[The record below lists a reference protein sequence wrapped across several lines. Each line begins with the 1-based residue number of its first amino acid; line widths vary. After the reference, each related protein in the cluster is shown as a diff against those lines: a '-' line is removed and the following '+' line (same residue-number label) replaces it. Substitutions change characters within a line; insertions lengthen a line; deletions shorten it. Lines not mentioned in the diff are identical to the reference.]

1 MAAVESLGVHTPTGL
16 QYLVSEGI
24 LPPDPRPE
32 RYQWETFMVADGEE
46 QTEEEI
52 LTTEHAVVWSQGSF
66 VRNVFRFDVEGE
78 IVTQAILTTF
88 PSDRAGDG
96 TNAEASPARALVVL
110 LRTKAHIYFLQGSH
124 HIVDLPFE
132 VERAFQAPRGL
143 LLQRKRTSPNSLPPS
158 PQMPSVPPNS
168 FFSSQARMRTSMSFL
183 DSPTLQKSFAGSKRI
198 LSNPTSGD
206 SKLEALFQTITA
218 ASGKRGDDDVT
229 NLYSLS
235 GPLSDLG
242 VVTYSLQ
249 HQKPRMNGRS
259 QNGNS
264 VEFEGLDPAEK
275 IIYVSPEDELSSTD
289 KGKSGPLV
297 LLVTLN
303 TDIYTITIWHAWYVD
318 EKSLQDLLK
327 HRKEQEEV
335 KARRRSSFLS
345 AGVAA
350 TGTTT
355 PAVRRRDG
363 ARESFAAGGLANLPL
378 PGDTAVTQAGGVPRK
393 PTEEEVMASQMDPD
407 YVPALSQQPA
417 RENRRISSMNTD
429 VRGSQMTV
437 NASFGSTGG
446 RRATS
451 FGGPAERRSL
461 SHRKSRG
468 STPGSTYS
476 RSVAGDDD
484 SIMDLDSTIEI
495 DDEESADGILRHIR
509 ATFEASGAD
518 SVFGSTDDG
527 FKRELIVRKIHSF
540 PVGSLSASRGM
551 AEVPVGMHKVVTLPE
566 MQSNNGVSS
575 TKINVYIHDRQSRG
589 AQVLTLR
596 VKQRPLW
603 PETANPVNVA
613 IPLLVSENGIANC
626 DDILRLQDSNMR
638 AVLLGSKGIQFSL
651 DEQPLCSLPAPAT
664 YRVYNPLSLRS
675 QSGQSD
681 KEVGRNRL
689 LAPPAAPLY
698 LQHEGTHGAY
708 DEVSQDGVHH
718 RRRLSLRPSHQH
730 IDDLLSVCE
739 YVLPKQQ
746 ARALRKTWCMAYA
759 WLSSHQENL
768 TATKCD
774 AEFVAFVATL
784 FNSIIGL
791 LDSKARAALNIFKL
805 SSAKATASSQSTL
818 HLRRHQHEG
827 ELLGST
833 PWSWMSQQP
842 QPRLR
847 SPKSDE
853 KRKDQ
858 LLIIAAALADE
869 LSAASEPKQSA
880 TVAAM
885 SAVKLMLALHI
896 FLEEQKLCTL
906 SSIDESQLAAVVAQI
921 GSWLSLE
928 DWSYGHGTYYHLE
941 GAGDERWAYLKSKA
955 VYPPQLGFLDQP
967 IGVFQWF
974 EHALMHSS
982 SETYPSLLAV
992 AQIGSDPSLA
1002 NIEESV
1008 SRSLTPRMAAL
1019 SDMLAATNG
1028 LMTSPVQT
1036 VELLPANG
1044 ITVEMLDTLP
1054 EAVAA
1059 PFKEAIARCE
1069 KQPPTTWSSDLLRLV
1084 NREDL
1089 IIGEM
1094 SDTPAHP
1101 RPQTIFSRVPR
1112 DMHSACLALD
1122 QSTQHPKTREAGRNA
1137 VSQLIFS
1144 EDRRLVEASSLMHF
1158 NSVQVAQCPKQP
1170 EWDEATHF
1178 EHQRR
1183 AMQYVTTRM
1192 IALPAGDGMIHF
1204 DSQTPLLT
1212 EKYHLPGF
1220 NSSCLMQ
1227 PMGHHLTTDRSG
1239 LTEEKV
1245 NWAYFHAGVS
1255 SGLRISRNVR
1265 GIDTSWIAFNK
1276 PNELTNRH
1284 AGLLLALGLGGHL
1297 RNMAKWLAFKYLTPK
1312 HTMTSVGL
1320 LLGLSASYIGTMDGL
1335 ITRMLSVH
1343 ITKMLPPGAAEL
1355 NVSPTTQTAGLMG
1368 IGLVYCNTQHR
1379 RISEIMLS
1387 EVENMEVEDPD
1398 SGPDQLRDESYRLAA
1413 GFALGLINLAKGD
1426 RLRGLHGLQ
1435 MPERLLAVAI
1445 GPRPVS
1451 AVHVFDRATAGAVI
1465 AIALIYMK
1473 TNDQS
1478 IAQKVNIPDTEA
1490 QFDHVRPDILL
1501 LRSMAT
1507 HLILWDSIEARGPSA
1522 ESEGWIH
1529 DNLPT
1534 CYKKRA
1540 KQLVTE
1546 MTKSRT
1552 IDSAHIPLFNVF
1564 TGLAWAL
1571 SLKYAGSG
1579 NTNARDE
1586 ILSVYQFFFTL
1597 NRGADAFYFDGKLGR
1612 ASLRRCMDV
1621 LALCAA
1627 VVMAGTGDLET
1638 FRYLRRMHG
1647 RTDAETPYGSHLA
1660 AHLAIG
1666 VLFLGGGTFTF
1677 GTSDL
1682 AIAALVCAFYPLFPT
1697 DVHDNRVHLQAFRHL
1712 WVLAAEARCIV
1723 VEDIESHRPIHM
1735 PITLTLLDGSTQS
1748 LRAPCLLP
1756 ELSTIRTVHT
1766 DDNRYWRVTLDFAAN
1781 PSHIAA
1787 FRASQR
1793 VYVRR
1798 CPAAEAHPT
1807 VFTATLAALNEAQN
1821 VLPKELFVWMEV
1833 FKLEALRG
1841 MERAD
1846 VERVLPAAGGG
1857 VEGMD
1862 ERGSVVDEALQLGRV
1877 ARFGTARE
1885 GLWGLRVLFKWAE
1898 RARERGD
1905 GRLKWIGEEVV
1916 EGLRGWIEG
1925 RSREGI
1931 VAITT
1936 GRAFEGGE
1944 ALAFSGLLG
1953 DVLDYGHI
1961 PPDQKKLAEDEKD
1974 WFGMNESQS

>member
-32 RYQWETFMVADGEE
+32 RYQWETFVVADGEE

-992 AQIGSDPSLA
+992 AQIGFDPSLA

-1054 EAVAA
+1054 EAIAA

-1084 NREDL
+1084 NREDV

-1094 SDTPAHP
+1094 SDTSAHP

-1158 NSVQVAQCPKQP
+1158 NSVQIAQCPKQP

-1192 IALPAGDGMIHF
+1192 IALPAGDGMVHF

-1255 SGLRISRNVR
+1255 SGLRISRKVK

-1821 VLPKELFVWMEV
+1821 VLPKELFVWMEI

-1841 MERAD
+1841 VERAD

-1898 RARERGD
+1898 RARGRGD

-1916 EGLRGWIEG
+1916 EELRGVIEA
-1925 RSREGI
+1925 RSREG
-1931 VAITT
+1931 
-1936 GRAFEGGE
+1936 
-1944 ALAFSGLLG
+1944 
-1953 DVLDYGHI
+1953 
-1961 PPDQKKLAEDEKD
+1961 
-1974 WFGMNESQS
+1974 